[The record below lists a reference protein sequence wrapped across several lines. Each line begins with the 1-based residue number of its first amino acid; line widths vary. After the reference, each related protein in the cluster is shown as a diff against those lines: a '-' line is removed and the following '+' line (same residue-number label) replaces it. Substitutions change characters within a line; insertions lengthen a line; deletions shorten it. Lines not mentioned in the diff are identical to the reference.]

1 MHVYTFEN
9 NVSLSSLCLGQFT
22 YLATMRA
29 CMFETKPHR
38 ARKLLSLPGNHE
50 GVHVWDRATR
60 CKDTVILTW
69 LPSGRAC
76 LRRSLQGQYIV
87 FLPGNHQGVHI
98 WDGATRGQDTVA
110 LSARPA
116 DDLAHFLRRKK
127 EILCIIISH
136 HVYETYS
143 VSTAA
148 YRACEV
154 FIFEPWSR
162 EKSDGRVRR
171 GEENMT

>member
-76 LRRSLQGQYIV
+76 LRRSLQGPIYC
-87 FLPGNHQGVHI
+87 FLTWQPSGRTYLRRSHQGP
-98 WDGATRGQDTVA
+98 GYC
-110 LSARPA
+110 RP
-116 DDLAHFLRRKK
+116 FRPTSR
-127 EILCIIISH
+127 
-136 HVYETYS
+136 
-143 VSTAA
+143 
-148 YRACEV
+148 
-154 FIFEPWSR
+154 WSR
-162 EKSDGRVRR
+162 AFSKKKKRNFVHHNITSCIRDIQRVHCSL
-171 GEENMT
+171 